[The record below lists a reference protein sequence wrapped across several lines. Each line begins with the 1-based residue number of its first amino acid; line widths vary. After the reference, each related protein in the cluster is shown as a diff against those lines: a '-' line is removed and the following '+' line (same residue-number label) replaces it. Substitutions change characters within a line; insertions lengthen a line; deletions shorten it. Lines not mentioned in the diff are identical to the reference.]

1 MLTSSTTTNT
11 ASSLD
16 TVPVPHPGEILF
28 AEFLQPLGITQY
40 RLAKEIR
47 TTDSQIS
54 KLVRGSIGVSADMA
68 LRLSAFFGNSA
79 EFWLGLQEEY
89 DLWHARQ
96 TTDISHITAWHK

>member
-1 MLTSSTTTNT
+1 MTYASLPQT

-16 TVPVPHPGEILF
+16 AVPVPHPGEILF

-54 KLVRGSIGVSADMA
+54 KLVRGSIGVGADMA

-79 EFWLGLQEEY
+79 EFWLGLQEDY

-96 TTDISHITAWHK
+96 TTDTSHITAWHR